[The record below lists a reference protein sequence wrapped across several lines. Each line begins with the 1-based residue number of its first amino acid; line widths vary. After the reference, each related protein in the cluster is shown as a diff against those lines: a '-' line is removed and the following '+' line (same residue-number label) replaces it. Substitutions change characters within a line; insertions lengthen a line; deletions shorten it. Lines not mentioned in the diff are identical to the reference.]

1 MLGAVQRRWLEVT
14 TVGCAVAVLAVALVL
29 ALWPLH
35 SNGLRGDAIAPRYSR
50 YVGFYSYA
58 PLPAHP
64 TEADFRRAGI
74 TLPRDRVANRR
85 RDAGTLA
92 AVGILVIGIGVTL
105 HLHAGRR
112 QQL

>member
-1 MLGAVQRRWLEVT
+1 MLRHVQRRWLGRT
-14 TVGCAVAVLAVALVL
+14 LVGLGAAAVAVALTL

-35 SNGLRGDAIAPRYSR
+35 SNGLRGNAIAPRYST
-50 YVGFYSYA
+50 YIGFYSYT

-85 RDAGTLA
+85 RDAGVVT
-92 AVGILVIGIGVTL
+92 AVGIIVTGIGLTM
-105 HLHAGRR
+105 HRSAGP
-112 QQL
+112 QQ